1 MSRDG
6 EQVADLKRKVME
18 ALHAQGKNIRLI
30 CCGKLLDPPSA
41 QLKSFSN
48 IKEGAFIHAVVSSHT
63 SNVGSASGNNNA
75 RNANPNGNGN
85 GNGSGNG
92 DGESLNSNVGF
103 NRLHMMGFSTE
114 EIAVVRATF
123 QAQVDELSSTTP
135 RNEGESDQKYAQ
147 I

>member
-63 SNVGSASGNNNA
+63 SNVGSTSGNNNT
-75 RNANPNGNGN
+75 RSANPNGNGS
-85 GNGSGNG
+85 GSGNG
-92 DGESLNSNVGF
+92 DGESLNSNIGF
-103 NRLHMMGFSTE
+103 NRLHMMGFLL
-114 EIAVVRATF
+114 RK
-123 QAQVDELSSTTP
+123 LL
-135 RNEGESDQKYAQ
+135 
-147 I
+147 